1 MHVSR
6 INDVTK
12 MMHNGNNNNNISM
25 TMTTNRV
32 EQIYDVMLGVG
43 CVVFSILALANL
55 LIVTIKKF
63 VEYYSRQVDRIVMDE
78 SFDDDSC
85 DSDDDDSTESDY
97 SEYSESES
105 SECSES
111 ESSECIDSHH
121 RQYDDIKLSPYVPPR
136 RSERLAENR
145 ARCNSPLLIC
155 RLKFD

>member
-1 MHVSR
+1 
-6 INDVTK
+6 
-12 MMHNGNNNNNISM
+12 M
-25 TMTTNRV
+25 TMAENRI
-32 EQIYDVMLGVG
+32 EQIYDVILGVG

-55 LIVTIKKF
+55 FIVTIKKF
-63 VEYYSRQVDRIVMDE
+63 VEYYSRQIDRIVMDE

-111 ESSECIDSHH
+111 

-136 RSERLAENR
+136 RSERLAESR

>member
-1 MHVSR
+1 
-6 INDVTK
+6 
-12 MMHNGNNNNNISM
+12 MHNGNNNNVSM
-25 TMTTNRV
+25 AMAGNRV
-32 EQIYDVMLGVG
+32 EQIYDVMLGAG

-55 LIVTIKKF
+55 FIITIKKF
-63 VEYYSRQVDRIVMDE
+63 IKYYSRQIDHIVMDE

-85 DSDDDDSTESDY
+85 DSDDDDDSESDY

-105 SECSES
+105 SESECSET
-111 ESSECIDSHH
+111 

-145 ARCNSPLLIC
+145 ARCNSPLLVV

>member
-1 MHVSR
+1 
-6 INDVTK
+6 
-12 MMHNGNNNNNISM
+12 MMHNGNNNNVSM
-25 TMTTNRV
+25 AMAGNRV
-32 EQIYDVMLGVG
+32 EEIYDVIFGTG
-43 CVVFSILALANL
+43 CVIFSILVLANL
-55 LIVTIKKF
+55 FIVTIEKF
-63 VEYYSRQVDRIVMDE
+63 VNYYSRQIDRIVMDE

-85 DSDDDDSTESDY
+85 DSDDDDSSESDY

-111 ESSECIDSHH
+111 

-136 RSERLAENR
+136 RSERLAESR